1 MEKKRSI
8 QSLKQ
13 GENVVFKV
21 NPYGDREDTFDGHV
35 IYVDDEHK
43 IVCVSYMYG
52 YKSLSDDIPYSKMLA
67 VYDEEGE
74 YQRFDNVHGT
84 GFLLVDEEELKKQQE
99 EEARKVNEIVE
110 ECTISGVLE
119 EAEKFVPRSR
129 WGEFLDACVRRG
141 DS

>member
-1 MEKKRSI
+1 MEKKRTI

-13 GENVVFKV
+13 GE
-21 NPYGDREDTFDGHV
+21 
-35 IYVDDEHK
+35 
-43 IVCVSYMYG
+43 
-52 YKSLSDDIPYSKMLA
+52 
-67 VYDEEGE
+67 EE
-74 YQRFDNVHGT
+74 
-84 GFLLVDEEELKKQQE
+84 
-99 EEARKVNEIVE
+99 RKVNEIVE